1 MCETY
6 IQYSLYRLL
15 DAKSR
20 RLVNRYGSKCD
31 HDSYNVIERL
41 YDNEEG
47 LTDALTHDGALALM
61 TLRYWKLVHERRR
74 INREFRKKFRKYVKY
89 AGRKPVYKNV

>member
-6 IQYSLYRLL
+6 IQYSLYQLL
-15 DAKSR
+15 DKKSR

-41 YDNEEG
+41 YDNNEG
-47 LTDALTHDGALALM
+47 LTDALTHDGVLALL
-61 TLRYWKLVHERRR
+61 TPRYWKLAREHRR

-89 AGRKPVYKNV
+89 TGRKPIYKSV

>member
-1 MCETY
+1 MPETY

-20 RLVNRYGSKCD
+20 KLVARYGSKCD
-31 HDSYNVIERL
+31 HESYNVIERL
-41 YDNEEG
+41 YNNDES
-47 LTDALTHDGALALM
+47 LTDTLTHDGALALLTM
-61 TLRYWKLVHERRR
+61 RYWKLVHEHRK

-89 AGRKPVYKNV
+89 AGRKPIHKSV